1 MEAKNIIKSIMQ
13 KKDVTQIDIM
23 QKLELKSQSSV
34 SSMLSRDM
42 KASTMVKFL
51 EFLDCEL
58 VIRDKNTGEEYT
70 VND

>member
-42 KASTMVKFL
+42 IASTMVKFL